1 MDYDG
6 LNQASIRASV
16 LFQESPCADHADDMP
31 SRDDL
36 GVALARIREELR
48 SGAQVVFRMV
58 IQGKSR
64 ELRPLIRDEAY
75 RIGREAL
82 LNAFRHAEASR
93 VEVDLEYAPTRL
105 RIAVRDNGKGI
116 TPGLFR
122 SGHRGHRGLSGMRDL
137 AERMGAKLSLLS
149 RAAAGTEV
157 ELSIPGHLAFASQ
170 TSVRR
175 FGWAHV

>member
-6 LNQASIRASV
+6 PNQTSMRPSV
-16 LFQESPCADHADDMP
+16 DLHKSSREDHAHDLP
-31 SRDDL
+31 TPDDL
-36 GVALARIREELR
+36 EVALSRIREELR

-58 IQGKSR
+58 VQGRSR
-64 ELRPLIRDEAY
+64 ALHPLIRDEAY
-75 RIGREAL
+75 LIGREAL

-122 SGHRGHRGLSGMRDL
+122 SGRGCYRGLTGMRDL
-137 AERMGAKLSLLS
+137 AEQMGAKLCLLS
-149 RAAAGTEV
+149 RVAAGTEV

-170 TSVRR
+170 TNVHRL
-175 FGWAHV
+175 GWVHV